1 MSSAADAGANALLSH
16 QITGNRRAWALSGVM
31 LVQFTSVLASTIV
44 ANAAPTMVDEL
55 HGVDLYAWVF
65 AGFTLAATICV
76 PVVGKLSDLLGR
88 RIFYI
93 VGLSAFVVGSL
104 ACAASQNMPELIAAR
119 VVAGAGGGAML
130 ALTGATIGDI
140 FPPRERAKWMGLIMT
155 NYGIGSMVG
164 PIVGGVIAD
173 QFGWRWTFIVVVPL
187 GIAALLMMSTVM
199 PRIRRPG
206 RPTVDW
212 FGILLLSLGLLGALV
227 ALTVG
232 GVSAPWMS
240 AEVITALLFGVVML
254 TVFGVHEMRTREPVM
269 SPALFR
275 TPAFVYAVSLSF
287 LIRMVF
293 FGLLTFYPL
302 YLQGVRGDSAQAAG
316 VQLLPIMGGFIV
328 GNVVSGQTISR
339 TGRYH
344 WNAIIG
350 PLIVVSGMA
359 LAVTLTPQSS
369 LTMAYTS
376 MALLGLG
383 VGVVFPLASTV
394 VQSASPYAVL
404 GAANSSRQF
413 FDNLAQIIGISVMT
427 TITISRLTS
436 ELAAR
441 LPSTPAVALALDRG
455 ATQGLLSSR
464 GQAALASSLNH
475 LPGGIAGG
483 ATSVLH
489 SSLGAGLDAAFWFA
503 LVTAILAVAVGS
515 RLPEIPLRTSHG

>member
-1 MSSAADAGANALLSH
+1 VNPATDAGTTAVLSH
-16 QITGNRRAWALSGVM
+16 QITGSRKAWALSGVM

-65 AGFTLAATICV
+65 VGFILAATICV

-93 VGLSAFVVGSL
+93 IGISAFVIGSV
-104 ACAASQNMPELIAAR
+104 ACAAAQNMPELIAAR
-119 VVAGAGGGAML
+119 VIAGAGGGAML

-187 GIAALLMMSTVM
+187 GVAALLLMSAVM

-206 RPTVDW
+206 KPTVDW
-212 FGILLLSLGLLGALV
+212 LGIFLLSLGLLGALV

-232 GVSAPWMS
+232 GVSVPWTS
-240 AEVITALLFGVVML
+240 VQVIVALVFGAVML
-254 TVFGVHEMRTREPVM
+254 IIFAVHEMRTREPVM
-269 SPALFR
+269 SPQLFR

-316 VQLLPIMGGFIV
+316 VQLLPIMGGFIL
-328 GNVVSGQTISR
+328 GNVISGQAISR

-350 PLIVVSGMA
+350 PLIVVTGMA
-359 LAVTLTPQSS
+359 LAVTLTPSSS
-369 LTMAYTS
+369 LGVTYAS
-376 MALLGLG
+376 MALMGLG
-383 VGVVFPLASTV
+383 VGTVFPLASTV
-394 VQSASPYAVL
+394 VQSAAPYAEL

-427 TITISRLTS
+427 TITISRFTG

-441 LPSTPAVALALDRG
+441 LPATPAVAHALDRG

-475 LPGGIAGG
+475 LDGVGGG
-483 ATSVLH
+483 ASSVLH

-503 LVTAILAVAVGS
+503 LVVATLAVAVGS
-515 RLPEIPLRTSHG
+515 RLPEIQLRTSHG